1 MNNLSEL
8 NCTKCFNVKNFGKQY
23 SYVIQAVT
31 SDDTKYYL
39 AANESDEYALYT
51 SETEIEDLDLDD
63 GDELAINNLFID
75 PEWSPAV
82 LHEICV
88 EYKEG
93 KLKYLSDEMKSNI
106 EYYINDIG
114 YEEIYESYMASKGVD
129 YEMC

>member
-39 AANESDEYALYT
+39 AVNESDEYALYT

>member
-39 AANESDEYALYT
+39 AVGESDEASLYT
-51 SETEIEDLDLDD
+51 QEPVIEDLDLDD
-63 GDELAINNLFID
+63 GDELAINYLFID
-75 PEWSPAV
+75 PEWSPSV

-93 KLKYLSDEMKSNI
+93 KLKYLSDEMKSNLD
-106 EYYINDIG
+106 YYIADIG
-114 YEEIYESYMASKGVD
+114 YEEIYESYKASKGNE
-129 YEMC
+129 YEI